1 MRRPRSAT
9 PLQHRPGADLR
20 RLRFHDLRHTCASL
34 LLAQGIESRVI
45 MDTLGHTVIGT
56 TLNLYTHVL
65 PTTRREAANVMDQV
79 LKGKRS

>member
-1 MRRPRSAT
+1 
-9 PLQHRPGADLR
+9 
-20 RLRFHDLRHTCASL
+20 
-34 LLAQGIESRVI
+34 